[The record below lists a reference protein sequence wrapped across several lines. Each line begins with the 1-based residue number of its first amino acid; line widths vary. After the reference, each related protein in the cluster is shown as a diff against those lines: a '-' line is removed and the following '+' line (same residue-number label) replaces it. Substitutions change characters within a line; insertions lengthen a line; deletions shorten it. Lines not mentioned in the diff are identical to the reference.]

1 MRLVLALVLML
12 PPAAA
17 WAPAAPAQDPV
28 IAAAGDIACDPE
40 SPYFNDGNGIPGS
53 CRQRHTSNLLL
64 RSDLSS
70 ILVLGDI
77 QYEDGELWKF
87 QSSFHRSWGRIKDLM
102 RPIPGNH
109 EYRVP
114 DAAGYFDYFNGV
126 GQANG
131 QAGARGAGYYSFD
144 LGSWH
149 VIALNS
155 ECEHIGGCGPDSPQL
170 NWLRSDLAAH
180 PVACTLVYWHR
191 PPFASGPHTDQ
202 GDMLPALNA
211 IYAAGADLLLTGHE
225 HFYERL
231 APMTPTGAVDRARGI
246 REFIAGMGGKSVFGL
261 TDPHPSSEFGTNG
274 FYGVLEVTL
283 EEGAYSWQALRAPT
297 SGVVDDGRT
306 VCH

>member
-1 MRLVLALVLML
+1 M
-12 PPAAA
+12 
-17 WAPAAPAQDPV
+17 

-40 SPYFNDGNGIPGS
+40 SSYFNDGNGIPGS
-53 CRQRHTSNLLL
+53 CRQRHTSDLLL

-87 QSSFHRSWGRIKDLM
+87 QSSFHRSWGRIKHLM

-131 QAGARGAGYYSFD
+131 QAGARRRLLQLRPRQLARDRAQLRVRAHRRLRARLAAAELATQRPRRASRGVHARLLASPAVR
-144 LGSWH
+144 LGS
-149 VIALNS
+149 
-155 ECEHIGGCGPDSPQL
+155 P
-170 NWLRSDLAAH
+170 
-180 PVACTLVYWHR
+180 YR
-191 PPFASGPHTDQ
+191 PGRHA
-202 GDMLPALNA
+202 PALNA

-261 TDPHPSSEFGTNG
+261 TDPHPGSEFGTNG

-306 VCH
+306 ACH